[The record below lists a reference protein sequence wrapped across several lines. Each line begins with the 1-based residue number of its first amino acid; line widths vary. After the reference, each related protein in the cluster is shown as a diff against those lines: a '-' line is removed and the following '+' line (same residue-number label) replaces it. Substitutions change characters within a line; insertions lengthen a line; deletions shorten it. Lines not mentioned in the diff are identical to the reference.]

1 MGIYA
6 FKAQVLNEISKLSQT
21 EREMNENLEQLR
33 WLEHNYQIAVGITDH
48 ESLSIDTQEDLNK
61 LLI

>member
-1 MGIYA
+1 
-6 FKAQVLNEISKLSQT
+6 
-21 EREMNENLEQLR
+21 MNENLEQLR

-48 ESLSIDTQEDLNK
+48 ESVSIDTHEDLKK